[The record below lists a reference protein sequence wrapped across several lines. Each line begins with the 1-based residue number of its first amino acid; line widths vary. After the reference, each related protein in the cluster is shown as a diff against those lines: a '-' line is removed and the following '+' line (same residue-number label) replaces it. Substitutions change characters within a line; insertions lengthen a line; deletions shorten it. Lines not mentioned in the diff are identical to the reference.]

1 MIEVRHLKYFVALV
15 NEMHF
20 TKAAQQLHIA
30 QPALSQNIRQIEDEL
45 GAKLLVRTHREMSL
59 TPAGRA
65 FYHEA
70 CLALQQLERVQT
82 AVRRAVRGEA
92 GSLAIG
98 FTVTT
103 ILGNLPQ
110 VLSRFKDAYPEVDL
124 TVREHAVDTLVAMLR
139 SGQLDIVCVDSGVVD
154 ARLDSKPLPPLP
166 MVVALN
172 GRHRLA
178 ADPGPIRL
186 AELADETFIL
196 PTPYKEYTLYD
207 MFVRTCRD
215 AGFEPKCKYF
225 ADSALG
231 GIGLVA
237 ANLAVDLMH
246 ELPNIRPH
254 GVVWRRISDPQVPL
268 QMQLVWR
275 RDDVSTPAR
284 NLIAMAD

>member
-45 GAKLLVRTHREMSL
+45 GARLLVRTNRDVAL
-59 TPAGRA
+59 TPAGRV
-65 FYHEA
+65 FYQEA
-70 CLALQQLERVQT
+70 CLTLQQLERTQN

-103 ILGNLPQ
+103 ILGDLPRA
-110 VLSRFKDAYPEVDL
+110 LSRFKDHYPEVELMVRDL
-124 TVREHAVDTLVAMLR
+124 PVDTLVAMLR
-139 SGQLDIVCVDSGVVD
+139 NGQLDVICVDSGVVD
-154 ARLDSKPLPPLP
+154 PRLESKALAPLP

-172 GRHRLA
+172 ARHPLA
-178 ADPGPIRL
+178 ADTGPIRL
-186 AELADETFIL
+186 AELANDTFIL

-215 AGFEPKCKYF
+215 AGFEPNCKYF

-246 ELPNIRPH
+246 ELPTIRPRE
-254 GVVWRRISDPQVPL
+254 VVWRRISDPQVPL
-268 QMQLVWR
+268 AMQLVWR
-275 RDDVSTPAR
+275 KDDVSTPAR
-284 NLIAMAD
+284 NLVALVE